1 MQSKIT
7 KIVAQ
12 KRKGRFNIFIDG
24 HYAFPVSENVLI
36 RFQLIKDMEID
47 QQLEEQLVAADQI
60 DKIYQKAINY
70 LAGQLRTEHEVRTK
84 LQSLTEDG
92 ETIDAVVQRLQTNLL
107 LNDQNY
113 ADSYVRSEV
122 RIQDKGPVA
131 ITQHLKQKGVGEAQI
146 ERALDQYYGEDDL
159 IDNGLHQAQKMFKRY
174 QNDSFQQ
181 TLNKIK
187 QGLVRKGYSFDT
199 INVILQ
205 QADFQPDPDQQD
217 AVLKRQFER
226 AWHRYRSLDDRK
238 RQFKT
243 KQTLYRKGFQID
255 AINRLIEDAS
265 I

>member
-7 KIVAQ
+7 KIAAQ

-36 RFQLIKDMEID
+36 RFQLVKDMEID
-47 QQLEEQLVAADQI
+47 QQLEEQLVAADQV
-60 DKIYQKAINY
+60 DKVYQKAINY
-70 LAGQLRTEHEVRTK
+70 LSGQLRTEKEVVDK
-84 LQSLTEDG
+84 LHQFTEEVDV
-92 ETIDAVVQRLQTNLL
+92 IDTVVERLRTNLL

-122 RIQDKGPVA
+122 RIQDKGPMA
-131 ITQHLKQKGVGEAQI
+131 ITQHLKQKGIDEFHI
-146 ERALDQYYGEDDL
+146 EQALNHYYSEEDL

-181 TLNKIK
+181 ILNKIK

-205 QADFQPDPDQQD
+205 QADFEPDFEQQ
-217 AVLKRQFER
+217 AMVLKRQFDR
-226 AWHRYRSLDDRK
+226 TWHRYRNLDDRN

-255 AINRLIEDAS
+255 DINHLIEDALS
-265 I
+265 